1 MSILVLIILSS
12 LIIVSL
18 FSLFSLSFKLG
29 KMLRQFSS
37 FSFFRYCYFSFK
49 NLKAQLVQYTLYN
62 NMTCQWLDP
71 GHNERVQL
79 PQVQDCP
86 RHLRRKVSKGCR
98 VSESQGNFTCCS
110 IPLQCSIYERIWR
123 DRRIGKRSNWFT
135 MFYARSAQDKQHLCK
150 IINY

>member
-1 MSILVLIILSS
+1 MSILVLIISYHRLTFLSF
-12 LIIVSL
+12 
-18 FSLFSLSFKLG
+18 FSLFQIRKNATSIFLIF
-29 KMLRQFSS
+29 F
-37 FSFFRYCYFSFK
+37 FFRYCYFSFK

-86 RHLRRKVSKGCR
+86 CHLRRKVSKGCR

-110 IPLQCSIYERIWR
+110 IPLQCSIYERILR

-135 MFYARSAQDKQHLCK
+135 MFYARSLQDKQYLCK
-150 IINY
+150 INY